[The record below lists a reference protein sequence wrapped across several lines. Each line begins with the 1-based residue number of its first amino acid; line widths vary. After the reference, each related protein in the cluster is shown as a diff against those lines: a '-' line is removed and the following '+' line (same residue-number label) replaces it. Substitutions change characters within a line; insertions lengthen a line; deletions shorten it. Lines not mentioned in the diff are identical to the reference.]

1 MKPLPN
7 LATHDVAAAHSFGYM
22 HASSRHDHVV
32 KLCWPEG
39 DHTTLSPVGPSP
51 VIISLANLQK
61 VAQTSL
67 DCFFASPFEGAA
79 ASFASRPGARAPGDW
94 ASLLRLRRSRRLA
107 AEALPALASA
117 SDC

>member
-32 KLCWPEG
+32 KLCWPDG

-61 VAQTSL
+61 VAQQSL
-67 DCFFASPFEGAA
+67 DSSAPRNSRSHPAQTFLFTGGAEVARLQLHACLLYTSP
-79 ASFASRPGARAPGDW
+79 SPRDRQKSRMP
-94 ASLLRLRRSRRLA
+94 S
-107 AEALPALASA
+107 SA
-117 SDC
+117 